1 MHVSCYDVFKL
12 LKTTL
17 LLQQKILVAKIQ
29 PFFCYMKA
37 VAIYLI
43 MLKKSSP
50 FMIYVWFN

>member
-12 LKTTL
+12 LKTTF
-17 LLQQKILVAKIQ
+17 LLQQKNLVAKIQ

-43 MLKKSSP
+43 MLKKILA
-50 FMIYVWFN
+50 FYDLCMV